1 MSIGSTTCALAT
13 MRGVMPRPVP
23 GSPGGLLS
31 ARWRDAHSVSLPAYQ
46 SIVAARG
53 SLYHS
58 SAGAEA
64 KEATRDRPSLENT
77 GKGAANKVD
86 SGRRRLRDSR
96 DRFLLLLVLAPD
108 RFLPHAATSCLFGPM
123 TTHSRPFWHCTS
135 TANRKP
141 GLTLLV
147 SSLLVS

>member
-23 GSPGGLLS
+23 GSPGGPLS
-31 ARWRDAHSVSLPAYQ
+31 ARWRDGAMHTAHCTRSVSLPGYQ
-46 SIVAARG
+46 SIAAARG

-86 SGRRRLRDSR
+86 SGRRRLRDSWLEWI
-96 DRFLLLLVLAPD
+96 DSFC
-108 RFLPHAATSCLFGPM
+108 FW
-123 TTHSRPFWHCTS
+123 FWHPIDS
-135 TANRKP
+135 FRMRR
-141 GLTLLV
+141 LV
-147 SSLLVS
+147 AYSGR